1 MGNLVSLSAEE
12 PDNRIAPTSTVEVPM
27 ERDDDTALALGARPN
42 QQHEP
47 AARHNGAQ
55 RGPLQMQ
62 TERTSTPDI

>member
-1 MGNLVSLSAEE
+1 MGNLVSLTAEE
-12 PDNRIAPTSTVEVPM
+12 PDNRIAPTSTVESPWK
-27 ERDDDTALALGARPN
+27 ELITALALGARPN

-55 RGPLQMQ
+55 RGPLQIQ